1 MRYAVAIKQVPD
13 TSEVTVNEEGN
24 LVRTG
29 VPSILDP
36 YCEYAL
42 RKIAAMKKEGDEIT
56 VFTMGPPQASEALRR
71 CLCLGADKAFLLS
84 DPGFAGADVWATS
97 RTLAAFIQKY
107 ACDSDL
113 FVFGARSA
121 DGETGQ
127 VPFETAQLLSAQQ
140 FAYVADLT
148 LEGDSF
154 VCTQNYGGSL
164 RECRVPKGSVV
175 SFGGV
180 DPCGTLMSISDRI
193 SGQRKTI
200 ETLGRVDLGLG
211 LYSVGLK
218 GSRTKIVST
227 DSSVIRRKNRKAVI
241 SSPERAAELIM
252 GEMGVKR

>member
-107 ACDSDL
+107 ACASDL

-241 SSPERAAELIM
+241 SSPERAAELILD
-252 GEMGVKR
+252 EMGVKR